1 MKGKKILVLLR
12 KGGVDLASFALLL
25 FWLDRSN
32 RKMLNENRG
41 FTLIEILLVI
51 GLIGI
56 LAMLSIPAY
65 KNAISKTEVKRVVG
79 ELGAYRSAFETV
91 LGNGVSVDN
100 ESLGYTPSELTSGTM
115 TTQIA
120 SLNPDGSG
128 HIEVTMGGTV
138 QAGLAGIVIRYER
151 SASGS
156 WSCVIEPS
164 GASGWNASYAPKH
177 CTVI

>member
-1 MKGKKILVLLR
+1 MVQSEK
-12 KGGVDLASFALLL
+12 
-25 FWLDRSN
+25 
-32 RKMLNENRG
+32 G
-41 FTLIEILLVI
+41 FTLIELMIVVAI
-51 GLIGI
+51 IGI
-56 LAMLSIPAY
+56 LAATAIPLYQENVA
-65 KNAISKTEVKRVVG
+65 KSQVGRVVA
-79 ELGAYRSAFETV
+79 ELGGYRTAFESNV
-91 LGNGVSVDN
+91 HNNSVVDN
-100 ESLGYTPSELTSGTM
+100 QSLGYTPSELTSGTM

-120 SLNPDGSG
+120 TLNPDGSG